1 MRRPFSAFI
10 NLENIKTIKK
20 NAGRKFQ
27 KVKYFVIISNLK
39 DNIFISFELDQLIAG
54 KKIKLKR
61 FNQMVTQIIF
71 IIDQL
76 THSSSLEIGM
86 MGIKTYKG
94 LKDKIFI
101 SFELN
106 ESIEGKR

>member
-1 MRRPFSAFI
+1 
-10 NLENIKTIKK
+10 
-20 NAGRKFQ
+20 
-27 KVKYFVIISNLK
+27 
-39 DNIFISFELDQLIAG
+39 
-54 KKIKLKR
+54 
-61 FNQMVTQIIF
+61 MVTQIIF

>member
-1 MRRPFSAFI
+1 
-10 NLENIKTIKK
+10 
-20 NAGRKFQ
+20 
-27 KVKYFVIISNLK
+27 
-39 DNIFISFELDQLIAG
+39 
-54 KKIKLKR
+54 
-61 FNQMVTQIIF
+61 MVTQIIF

-86 MGIKTYKG
+86 MGIKTNKG

-106 ESIEGKR
+106 ESIEVKR